1 MIDCLQLKDANST
14 NNTIQGN
21 IPKRNQKSY
30 NQLLPVSVSYY
41 DTTSDLQEI
50 ILVEVTISDGQLATV
65 KYFCKKQ

>member
-14 NNTIQGN
+14 NNTIQVN
-21 IPKRNQKSY
+21 IPKRNRKSY

-41 DTTSDLQEI
+41 DTTSDFQEI
-50 ILVEVTISDGQLATV
+50 VLVEVTISDGQLDTF